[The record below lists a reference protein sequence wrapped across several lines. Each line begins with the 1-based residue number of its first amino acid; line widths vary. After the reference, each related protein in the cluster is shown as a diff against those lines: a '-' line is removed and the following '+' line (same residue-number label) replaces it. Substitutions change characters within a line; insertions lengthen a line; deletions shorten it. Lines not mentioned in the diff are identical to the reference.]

1 MKFLSHQLFACDDN
15 KILFLQVKGER
26 RGGRKSFFKFF
37 FFFLKKPG
45 GGTRRYSLNFISPRT
60 FGNCETNLKGRSK
73 LLNKRRKARWDARAR
88 VLTIQ
93 LRKKQLFPPISHL
106 VCRAKEGNMG
116 EGSKSSRCPG
126 KKLSGIL
133 RAKRCRAILSSPLLL
148 LLLLLRPIRSDG
160 HQMVPKLGGE
170 RGSRIEFT
178 FVSSTR

>member
-1 MKFLSHQLFACDDN
+1 M
-15 KILFLQVKGER
+15 R
-26 RGGRKSFFKFF
+26 R
-37 FFFLKKPG
+37 
-45 GGTRRYSLNFISPRT
+45 
-60 FGNCETNLKGRSK
+60 
-73 LLNKRRKARWDARAR
+73 ARAR
-88 VLTIQ
+88 PNDTTAE
-93 LRKKQLFPPISHL
+93 KTTFPPISHL

-170 RGSRIEFT
+170 VLESNLPSFRQRGNHRRRMFSGGGGTR
-178 FVSSTR
+178 VRCLGDGWWSTLLKQARAIDVNKFEARRGD